1 MLEFNPTAHLGLLDD
16 TGLSAYFGMT
26 DRAKPSEQ
34 DCVLISGAGGAVG
47 TITSE
52 IAKLS
57 GAQVVS
63 LVGSH
68 TKADW
73 LCNTLGCGAAV

>member
-1 MLEFNPTAHLGLLDD
+1 M
-16 TGLSAYFGMT
+16 
-26 DRAKPSEQ
+26 
-34 DCVLISGAGGAVG
+34 LISGAGGAVG
-47 TITSE
+47 NIAGQ

-57 GAQVVS
+57 GAQVVG

-73 LCNTLGCGAAV
+73 LCNTLGYDAAV

>member
-1 MLEFNPTAHLGLLDD
+1 MLEFNPAAYLGLLGD

-26 DRAKPSEQ
+26 DRAKPSER
-34 DCVLISGAGGAVG
+34 DCVLISDAGGAVG
-47 TITSE
+47 AITDQ

-57 GAQVVS
+57 GTQVVG
-63 LVGSH
+63 LVRSH

-73 LCNTLGCGAAV
+73 LCNTLGCGAAG